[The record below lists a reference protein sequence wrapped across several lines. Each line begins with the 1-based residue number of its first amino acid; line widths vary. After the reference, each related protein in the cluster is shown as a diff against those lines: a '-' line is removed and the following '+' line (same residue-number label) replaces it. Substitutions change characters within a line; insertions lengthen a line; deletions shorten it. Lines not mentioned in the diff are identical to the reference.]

1 MANEE
6 QTERIRIVNLMYT
19 RIEKM
24 DKELDDTIKAYAK
37 KTYKKRQQSKM
48 FEFTNVAELPA
59 EEAKEGSS
67 PTPIKFGI
75 WTRKGAATQDFRG
88 SPERAGEDE
97 LSMTEGMLVEDS
109 SPRTSP

>member
-48 FEFTNVAELPA
+48 FEFTPA
-59 EEAKEGSS
+59 EMAAEDAEDNSSS
-67 PTPIKFGI
+67 PSPIKFGI
-75 WTRKGAATQDFRG
+75 WTRKGAGPHEFG
-88 SPERAGEDE
+88 
-97 LSMTEGMLVEDS
+97 
-109 SPRTSP
+109 RTP